1 MSHLVSLWRFDLR
14 DEFMGLTCREFAM
27 ADALVR
33 LAAKN
38 ERLMKIRGMRVF
50 HRLLESRLA

>member
-1 MSHLVSLWRFDLR
+1 MSLLRFDLR